1 MAAGD
6 PTAVTLTGAAWVVTW
21 KFPLVGLTAYKV
33 AVAKA
38 AAEEGHTGDPPP
50 AAEVMAV
57 GAVNTTRWKGA
68 SVPTAAVTT
77 LAVAHVVT
85 ALETAVV
92 TKKAFGV
99 GARAYSTVETRAAAF
114 AGHAVGV
121 EPEPTTAVGAGA
133 VKVRTCPD
141 VRVPTAAVTTPLAI
155 AVTGTADG
163 KVDTMKLLACG
174 KAAKRA
180 APAIAAALTG
190 QDTVPPPLSVVVLP
204 DWVKKSSV
212 PAVSVPTAAVIAWV
226 EMAVTEMPDTLEPTT
241 Q

>member
-1 MAAGD
+1 
-6 PTAVTLTGAAWVVTW
+6 VVTW

-226 EMAVTEMPDTLEPTT
+226 EMAVTEMPDTLDPTT

>member
-1 MAAGD
+1 
-6 PTAVTLTGAAWVVTW
+6 
-21 KFPLVGLTAYKV
+21 
-33 AVAKA
+33 
-38 AAEEGHTGDPPP
+38 
-50 AAEVMAV
+50 
-57 GAVNTTRWKGA
+57 
-68 SVPTAAVTT
+68 
-77 LAVAHVVT
+77 LAVAQVVT

-92 TKKAFGV
+92 TKKAFGS
-99 GARAYSTVETRAAAF
+99 GARAYSTVELRAAAL
-114 AGHAVGV
+114 AGHAAVGV

-141 VRVPTAAVTTPLAI
+141 IRVPTAAVTTPPAI

-163 KVDTMKLLACG
+163 KVDTMKLLLRG
-174 KAAKRA
+174 KAANRA

-204 DWVKKSSV
+204 EWVKKSSV

-226 EMAVTEMPDTLEPTT
+226 EMAVTEMPDTLDPTT